1 MLNAL
6 FGSESRV
13 KIINLFFLYP
23 DKRYTLQQIAH
34 ASGLP
39 LNSLRRE
46 TDNLLKV
53 GVIKE
58 VEPTEGEKKKSFS
71 VNLEFILY
79 PEISAL
85 FAKTQII
92 FSQNFIVNLQKICQP
107 KLLILSGFFVNYP
120 EAKTDLL
127 LVGTIRREAFLKLV
141 KGLERELGREINFTV
156 MTEREYR
163 YRRDVMDIFLYN
175 ILEGKKLILIDAI
188 NNKPNEKI

>member
-6 FGSESRV
+6 FGSEVRV

-23 DKRYTLQQIAH
+23 DKKYSPAQIADTF
-34 ASGLP
+34 GLK

-46 TDNLLKV
+46 TGNLIKT
-53 GVIKE
+53 GIIKE
-58 VEPTEGEKKKSFS
+58 IEADPKDKKKYFI
-71 VNLEFILY
+71 VNPDFILY

-127 LVGTIRREAFLKLV
+127 LIGTVRCEAFLKLV
-141 KGLERELGREINFTV
+141 KSLEKELGREINFTI
-156 MTEREYR
+156 MNEREYH
-163 YRRDVMDIFLYN
+163 YRHEVMDIFLYS
-175 ILEGKKLILIDAI
+175 ILEGKKLVLTDMI
-188 NNKPNEKI
+188 NKHNK

>member
-6 FGSESRV
+6 FGSEARV

-23 DKRYTLQQIAH
+23 DKSYSLQQIAH
-34 ASGLP
+34 AFGLP

-46 TDNLLKV
+46 VDNLLKT

-58 VEPTEGEKKKSFS
+58 AEPEADDKKKSFS
-71 VNLEFILY
+71 VNPDFILY

-85 FAKTQII
+85 FAKTQIL
-92 FSQNFIVNLQKICQP
+92 FSQNFIINLQKICQP

-141 KGLERELGREINFTV
+141 KGLEKELGREINFTV

-175 ILEGKKLILIDAI
+175 ILEGKKLVLIDVL
-188 NNKPNEKI
+188 NKEN

>member
-23 DKRYTLQQIAH
+23 DKRYSLQQIAH

-46 TDNLLKV
+46 IDNLLKA
-53 GVIKE
+53 GVIRE
-58 VEPTEGEKKKSFS
+58 VEPEEGEKKKSFS
-71 VNLEFILY
+71 VNPEFILY

-85 FAKTQII
+85 FAKTQIL
-92 FSQNFIVNLQKICQP
+92 FSQNFIINLQKICQP

-188 NNKPNEKI
+188 NNKPN

>member
-6 FGSESRV
+6 FGSEARV

-23 DKRYTLQQIAH
+23 DKKYSLQQITH
-34 ASGLP
+34 NFSWP

-46 TDNLLKV
+46 IENLLKL
-53 GVIKE
+53 GVIQE
-58 VEPTEGEKKKSFS
+58 VTAEPEDKKKYFS
-71 VNLEFILY
+71 VNLNFILY

-92 FSQNFIVNLQKICQP
+92 FSQNFIVSLQKICQP
-107 KLLILSGFFVNYP
+107 KLLILAGFFVNYP

-127 LVGTIRREAFLKLV
+127 LVGTVRRDAFLKLV
-141 KGLERELGREINFTV
+141 KSLEKELGREINFTILS
-156 MTEREYR
+156 EREYH

-175 ILEGKKLILIDAI
+175 ILEGKKLVLIDTI
-188 NNKPNEKI
+188 NKPV